1 MNLMKKVANKTLK
14 HNTLSPS
21 SKLIMASMVSATQF
35 FLNGF
40 LSSFR
45 QLISRNS
52 EGYCDSYSVG
62 LKLEARAVHCY
73 PGKSGSIVEVYQP
86 IFRQSSKVM
95 ISLITVLFLMIS
107 GLHNSLYNFF
117 RLYQNAQFY
126 NHQ

>member
-52 EGYCDSYSVG
+52 EGYYDSYSVR

-73 PGKSGSIVEVYQP
+73 PGKSGSIVEIYQP

-95 ISLITVLFLMIS
+95 ISVIS
-107 GLHNSLYNFF
+107 SFSVAICDPHSYLDKFSRLARNAQLYNN
-117 RLYQNAQFY
+117 Q
-126 NHQ
+126 